1 MLGTKYL
8 KLLFYLLV
16 CIFGYLVGLYV
27 GYKKVLNYFIENVE
41 SPQQTPNQCHSYRKV
56 PKPCV

>member
-8 KLLFYLLV
+8 KLLFYLIV
-16 CIFGYLVGLYV
+16 CILGYLVGLYI
-27 GYKKVLNYFIENVE
+27 GYKKVFNYFVENVE
-41 SPQQTPNQCHSYRKV
+41 SPEHSPNQCYGYRKV